1 MKLAGGILALLF
13 VMTVFLAVLI
23 THRARPWPDCVSDL
37 VIVKD
42 AAGRPLECV
51 CFDGALSTCFEPGP

>member
-13 VMTVFLAVLI
+13 VMTVLLAVLVA
-23 THRARPWPDCVSDL
+23 HRARPWPDCVSRL
-37 VIVKD
+37 VIVKG

-51 CFDGALSTCFEPGP
+51 CFDGSLSTCFDPGP